1 MKKIILCMVSLV
13 SLFGLT
19 CMNGAEDVTGS
30 EQSNVSYSTQVQ
42 PIFNSRCV
50 SCHGSNGG
58 VNLSSYSAL
67 MNSVGTNYGTNL
79 VVAGDADAS
88 GLVDKIEPNPQF
100 NTRMPQGGTL
110 TGDQIQTIRAWIN
123 EGASDN

>member
-1 MKKIILCMVSLV
+1 MKKNILFLSVIVSL
-13 SLFGLT
+13 LGIN
-19 CMNGAEDVTGS
+19 CMNGSEDVTGT

-58 VNLSSYSAL
+58 VDLSSYSAL
-67 MNSVGTNYGTNL
+67 MSSVGINYGTGL

-88 GLVDKIEPNPQF
+88 GLVDKIEANPQF
-100 NTRMPQGGTL
+100 GTRMPQGGTL
-110 TGDQIQTIRAWIN
+110 SGDQIQTIIAWIN
-123 EGASDN
+123 EGALDN